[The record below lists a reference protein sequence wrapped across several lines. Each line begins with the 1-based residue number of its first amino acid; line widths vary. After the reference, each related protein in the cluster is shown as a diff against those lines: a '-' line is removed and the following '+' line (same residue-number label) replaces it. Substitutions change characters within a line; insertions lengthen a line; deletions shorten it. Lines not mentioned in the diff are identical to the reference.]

1 MGKIR
6 VLVASDYQIV
16 RSALRQLLKI
26 DDVFDILLTEADIGK
41 GLPRTCQTL
50 SPDVLLLE
58 VATHSSSSLRV
69 PVNVLT
75 VVPNARILFLSTND
89 NTTYVRGVFATGVLG
104 YILKAAG
111 QSELFRAVKQVYRG
125 RRFLDPRLS
134 NSVPDH
140 LLGPITAAAGQPC
153 SKHLSRREMEVL
165 RAIALGFTTKEISN
179 ELDVSEKTVQTY
191 RERIYKKLALHTR
204 ADLVHYA
211 LAHGLAGW
219 ENSS

>member
-6 VLVASDYQIV
+6 VMVASDYQIV

-26 DDVFDILLTEADIGK
+26 DDLFDILLIETDIGK
-41 GLPRTCQTL
+41 GLPATFQTL

-58 VATHSSSSLRV
+58 VATHSSSSLRA
-69 PVNVLT
+69 PVSVLT
-75 VVPNARILFLSTND
+75 VVPNARILVLSTND
-89 NTTYVRGVFATGVLG
+89 NITYVRAVFATGVLG
-104 YILKAAG
+104 YILKAAA
-111 QSELFRAVKQVYRG
+111 QSELFQAVKQVSRG

-140 LLGPITAAAGQPC
+140 LLGQITASTGQPS
-153 SKHLSRREMEVL
+153 SKHLSRREIEVL

-179 ELDVSEKTVQTY
+179 ELDLSEKTVQTY

-219 ENSS
+219 EISS